1 MTGTTK
7 SVSHAGRKKFRSK
20 YRVLDTVRTAR
31 GEGVIQF
38 VFTRIRDGKTS
49 YSVNFSNKRMG
60 IIFHES
66 ELTRC
71 AGRLNKEKPGARLS

>member
-1 MTGTTK
+1 MPGATTSVLQARSKK
-7 SVSHAGRKKFRSK
+7 SRSK

-49 YSVNFSNKRMG
+49 YSVNFSNKRLG
-60 IIFHES
+60 IIFHEN
-66 ELTRC
+66 ELARC
-71 AGRLNKEKPGARLS
+71 AGKPRHF